1 MICSMVLF
9 IENKMWNIFLLKFRC
24 RYCFVSVIM
33 RPACYFISPH
43 FAHGGIWVW
52 DPKVSPIGC
61 PHIAAWSFAVI
72 ILTRNQ
78 FKCVCF
84 ESVRHFRALVSPY
97 VTSVHLW
104 TFGLLSVRGQLKLS
118 AMFCRRSPERA
129 RQRAI
134 STPVVP
140 KQQARDVVS
149 YKSSSDDVKLP
160 EIKSDGGSPAVA
172 QVRPRAVSE
181 AVTTE
186 KGVFCGSF
194 FGPHKWTPK
203 WKECCLNSSVT
214 WICVW
219 FLFFSFFST
228 SFFLYLFFSAFFL
241 FFLFFC
247 TFFLSLI
254 LFFILFFVRL
264 VRNGTVRRVS
274 MAGAAQH
281 WFRVNTPPSIPA
293 NNTTR
298 RTSRAGLVEFGVKW
312 RTFREGWELSE
323 RSHC

>member
-219 FLFFSFFST
+219 FTILLFFSFFFYFVFSLLVFFCIFSLFLVFFYIFSLFNPFLY
-228 SFFLYLFFSAFFL
+228 SFFRATGAQRDGSSRINGGRGSA
-241 FFLFFC
+241 
-247 TFFLSLI
+247 LI
-254 LFFILFFVRL
+254 
-264 VRNGTVRRVS
+264 
-274 MAGAAQH
+274 
-281 WFRVNTPPSIPA
+281 
-293 NNTTR
+293 
-298 RTSRAGLVEFGVKW
+298 SR
-312 RTFREGWELSE
+312 
-323 RSHC
+323 